1 VERSGVSEADRSG
14 LMKDA
19 RWNDVL
25 ESLRISK
32 RHFDLAAD
40 MFAEGRVRSSNEEGY
55 ESVLAFLHAMQT
67 GHGAFEDALM
77 RTLDILEEQPPT
89 GADWHALLLQR
100 CARELPGKRPPIF
113 GVELLAAAQE
123 TRGFRHIAMHVYDF
137 TFDAQK
143 AGRAV
148 EAAKVLSA
156 NAVARIME
164 FGSRMDPDEEPEPSD
179 NPQP

>member
-1 VERSGVSEADRSG
+1 
-14 LMKDA
+14 MKDA

-40 MFAEGRVRSSNEEGY
+40 MFVGGRVRSSNGDGY

-89 GADWHALLLQR
+89 GPGWHALLLQR
-100 CARELPGKRPPIF
+100 CARELPGNRPPIF

-123 TRGFRHIAMHVYDF
+123 TRGSRHIAMHVYDF

-148 EAAKVLSA
+148 EAAKVPSA

-164 FGSRMDPDEEPEPSD
+164 FGSRMDPDAEPETAG